1 MMRILYWHAMF
12 FFYLTL
18 TCFLYRPVLAQ
29 AVAPVVKIG
38 CLYPTT
44 GPAGLHGRDSVVAI
58 QMALDKLNAAASE
71 DAPQFEVLIGDT
83 RSRSLR
89 SLQITR
95 QFIHE
100 DRVDFLCGVVSSDIA
115 RLVALEAARADMFFI
130 GTGHASP
137 SLISHDRNAYYF
149 RVNNGSRQSMLAG
162 ARYIKDTFVD
172 QERPLK
178 IGFLGPDYELG
189 YQIWRDLRSFLK
201 QQDVAFE
208 VVGEYWPKLFET
220 DYNVYIRHLLQDE
233 ADLIVNAQWGLDFV
247 AFVRQAKQLGLLDQT
262 QLANFDSAADFGV
275 LSFLGTDMPEGLILS
290 ARHHV
295 NWPDTP
301 DNKAF
306 VQEFFE
312 RAGRY
317 PGFAAE
323 GAYSGILAI
332 AKAVETA
339 GGVDDKQKLRQSFET
354 LNLKLP
360 EDPDGFT
367 SFMDPVSHQLMQ
379 VQAIGITRRDTTFA
393 PATTSLGDWKV
404 YMPPAHWPYLSIES
418 SDER

>member
-1 MMRILYWHAMF
+1 MMRILHLHAMF
-12 FFYLTL
+12 FVYLAL
-18 TCFLYRPVLAQ
+18 ACFMYRPALAQ

-58 QMALDKLNAAASE
+58 QMALDKLNTAASE
-71 DAPQFEVLIGDT
+71 DTPQFEVLIGDT

-262 QLANFDSAADFGV
+262 QLANFDSAADFGFSGPICPKV
-275 LSFLGTDMPEGLILS
+275 SSFLRVIM
-290 ARHHV
+290 
-295 NWPDTP
+295 
-301 DNKAF
+301 
-306 VQEFFE
+306 
-312 RAGRY
+312 
-317 PGFAAE
+317 
-323 GAYSGILAI
+323 
-332 AKAVETA
+332 
-339 GGVDDKQKLRQSFET
+339 
-354 LNLKLP
+354 
-360 EDPDGFT
+360 
-367 SFMDPVSHQLMQ
+367 
-379 VQAIGITRRDTTFA
+379 
-393 PATTSLGDWKV
+393 
-404 YMPPAHWPYLSIES
+404 
-418 SDER
+418 